1 MTNNAKKSVIIC
13 MGSSCFSRGNK
24 RNIEV
29 ITQYLERHEDIG
41 SIEFKGRLCE
51 GQCST
56 GPNLHIDGVDYHGID
71 PVMVADLL
79 HKHLTPLRP

>member
-1 MTNNAKKSVIIC
+1 MTTNGKKSVIIC

-29 ITQYLERHEDIG
+29 ITQYLERHMTAGGID
-41 SIEFKGRLCE
+41 FKGHLCE
-51 GQCST
+51 GKCSS
-56 GPNLHIDGVDYHGID
+56 GPNLSINGADYHSID

-79 HKHLTPLRP
+79 QKHIAPQRA